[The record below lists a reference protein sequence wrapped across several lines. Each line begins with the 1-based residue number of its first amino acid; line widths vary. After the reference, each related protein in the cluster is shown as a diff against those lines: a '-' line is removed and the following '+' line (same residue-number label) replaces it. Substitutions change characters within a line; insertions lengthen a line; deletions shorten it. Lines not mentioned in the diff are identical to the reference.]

1 MAGECCAPTKI
12 AAQAGQVVAFG
23 FIGFGILRFFDGA
36 GIGGLWIAFIGWFL
50 LQAARES
57 YAQIGIMHALKGV
70 RAADVAGLAYG
81 GWPVYRTALRG
92 TGIAS
97 DWAALLYGG
106 R

>member
-1 MAGECCAPTKI
+1 MAGVCCAPTKI

-70 RAADVAGLAYG
+70 RAADVMMRDCPTVDGQSTVQHFVVLSYLQTHAELHG
-81 GWPVYRTALRG
+81 
-92 TGIAS
+92 
-97 DWAALLYGG
+97 
-106 R
+106 